1 MATGM
6 YLSLCEGCLLRETI
20 PRREQAVFTA
30 GRARTPVLRCNCNDR
45 SGSKPESIFDARMSA
60 FTSCGQTVAYALAR
74 CVPILL
80 QKSFSTVIKIFS
92 SPLMR
97 FSDKYVTVVSY

>member
-1 MATGM
+1 
-6 YLSLCEGCLLRETI
+6 
-20 PRREQAVFTA
+20 
-30 GRARTPVLRCNCNDR
+30 
-45 SGSKPESIFDARMSA
+45 MSA